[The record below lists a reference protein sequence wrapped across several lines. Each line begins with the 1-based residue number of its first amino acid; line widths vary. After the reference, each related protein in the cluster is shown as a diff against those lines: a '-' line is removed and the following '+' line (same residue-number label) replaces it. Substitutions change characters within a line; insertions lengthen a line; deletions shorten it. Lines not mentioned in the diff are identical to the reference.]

1 MALVI
6 VFWIYITVIITVLHS
21 NFYIHSLHYIHSF
34 GLQFTLH
41 LQFWIIVIT
50 VIITLFD
57 YSDCLHYSD
66 LQ

>member
-41 LQFWIIVIT
+41 LQFWIHS
-50 VIITLFD
+50 D
-57 YSDCLHYSD
+57 YSDYYIV
-66 LQ
+66 